1 MSTCKFCSALEDK
14 DNENQPIREAEERSM
29 LVNRTSR
36 GATVSQ
42 DELLFQ
48 IWTKEGLRTKQIKT
62 RIFYLCLSGR
72 LAEDPNGKVRKW
84 KNGKVRLCG
93 DFKVTLNPQL
103 MIDQYPLSRIEDILS
118 SLSEGEKFT
127 KLDLRQEMSEESK
140 KYLTI
145 NTLKG
150 LYQFNRLVFGVASA
164 SAMWQRLMEQ
174 ILQGIPGVEMT
185 GQKGC
190 NRTK

>member
-1 MSTCKFCSALEDK
+1 
-14 DNENQPIREAEERSM
+14 
-29 LVNRTSR
+29 
-36 GATVSQ
+36 
-42 DELLFQ
+42 
-48 IWTKEGLRTKQIKT
+48 
-62 RIFYLCLSGR
+62 
-72 LAEDPNGKVRKW
+72 
-84 KNGKVRLCG
+84 
-93 DFKVTLNPQL
+93 